1 MEMAVRERAMRL
13 FIEQAMVRFPSKNV
27 FLLSVLLNLQ
37 MALQQSQLDCWCI
50 RQLAHGTNIRSTR
63 IVLER

>member
-37 MALQQSQLDCWCI
+37 MALQ
-50 RQLAHGTNIRSTR
+50 
-63 IVLER
+63 